1 MLFKLESFY
10 KIMKKYQEI
19 TIQKKLVIMAF
30 LIKLIKLSLNI
41 LIFGHFLGIIWLG
54 IAGTE

>member
-1 MLFKLESFY
+1 
-10 KIMKKYQEI
+10 MKKYQEI